1 MLFVSNSKFDTT
13 YFIKLS
19 LIQTNGFTR
28 TALPCGSNLHVQSTV
43 AQVGLGETG
52 QEADAPADGA
62 ARQVYKI
69 VFIISQCTK

>member
-28 TALPCGSNLHVQSTV
+28 TTLPCGSNLHVQSTV

-62 ARQVYKI
+62 ARQVYK
-69 VFIISQCTK
+69 SCQCTR